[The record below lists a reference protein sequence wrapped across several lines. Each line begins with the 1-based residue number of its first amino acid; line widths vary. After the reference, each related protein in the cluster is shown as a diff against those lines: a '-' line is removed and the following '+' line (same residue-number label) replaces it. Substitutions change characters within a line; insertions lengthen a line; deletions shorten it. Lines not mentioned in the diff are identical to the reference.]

1 MGSHSATW
9 ENKYRSPKKEKQNK
23 TPLSGIGPWS
33 KEKKKKKKRN
43 GHRERTVRKVRGETE
58 GCLWFHRGGKCFQ

>member
-33 KEKKKKKKRN
+33 KEKKKKKKK
-43 GHRERTVRKVRGETE
+43 GMDTDKEQLEKWEE
-58 GCLWFHRGGKCFQ
+58 KQGCLWFHRGGKCFQ